1 MSSAVKDEKKAIID
15 TAAWTFNIVTSV
27 GIIIVNKAL
36 MANFGFSFATTLTG
50 LHFAT
55 TTLMTVILKRLG
67 YIQDSNLPWSERLK
81 FVLFAN
87 FSIVGMNV
95 SLMWNSVGFYQ
106 IAKLSMIPVSCL
118 LEVVLDS
125 VRYSRDTKLS
135 ILLVLL
141 GVAICTVTDVSVNAK
156 GFIAAF
162 IAVWST
168 ALQQYYVHFLQR
180 KYSLGSF
187 NLLGHTAPLQ
197 AASLLLVGPITDKWL
212 TDKSVGAYH
221 YTLSA
226 VLLIILSCTIAI
238 GTNLSQFICI
248 GRFTAVSFQVLGHM
262 KTILVLILGFLF
274 FGKEGMNI
282 QVVLGM
288 GVAIV
293 GMVWYGNASSKVGGK
308 ERVQAVAR
316 NEPKAEAEGEEK
328 GLLGSTEV
336 DEKV

>member
-1 MSSAVKDEKKAIID
+1 MSLASKDENKKVID
-15 TAAWTFNIVTSV
+15 VAAWTFNIVTSV

-36 MANFGFSFATTLTG
+36 MATYGFTFATTLTG

-55 TTLMTVILKRLG
+55 TTLMTIILKSLG
-67 YIQDSNLPWSERLK
+67 YIQNSHLPLHERIK

-106 IAKLSMIPVSCL
+106 IAKLTMIPVSCL
-118 LEVVLDS
+118 LEVVLDK

-135 ILLVLL
+135 IMLVLL

-156 GFIAAF
+156 GFIAAS

-168 ALQQYYVHFLQR
+168 SLQQYYVHSLQQ

-197 AASLLLVGPITDKWL
+197 AASLLLCGPFVDYWL
-212 TDKSVGAYH
+212 TGKRVDGFN
-221 YTLSA
+221 YTLAS
-226 VLLIILSCTIAI
+226 LLFIALSCTIAI

-262 KTILVLILGFLF
+262 KTVLVLVLGFLF
-274 FGKEGMNI
+274 FGKEGLNLH
-282 QVVLGM
+282 VVLGM
-288 GVAIV
+288 IIAIL
-293 GMVWYGNASSKVGGK
+293 GMIWYGNVSSLPGGK
-308 ERVQAVAR
+308 ERVPPPPSDNDPEELSSLVESGQL
-316 NEPKAEAEGEEK
+316 NEKE
-328 GLLGSTEV
+328 
-336 DEKV
+336 

>member
-1 MSSAVKDEKKAIID
+1 MSLAGKDENKRIID
-15 TAAWTFNIVTSV
+15 VAAWTFNIVTSV

-36 MANFGFSFATTLTG
+36 MATYGFSFATTLTG

-55 TTLMTVILKRLG
+55 TTLMTIILKSFG
-67 YIQDSNLPWSERLK
+67 YIQNSHLPLHERIK

-106 IAKLSMIPVSCL
+106 IAKLTMIPVSCL
-118 LEVVLDS
+118 LEVVLDN

-135 ILLVLL
+135 IMLVLL

-168 ALQQYYVHFLQR
+168 SLQQYYVHSLQQ

-197 AASLLLVGPITDKWL
+197 AASLLLSGPFVDYWL
-212 TDKSVGAYH
+212 TGKRVDGFN
-221 YTLSA
+221 YTSA
-226 VLLIILSCTIAI
+226 SLLFIALSCTIAI

-262 KTILVLILGFLF
+262 KTVFVLVLGFLF
-274 FGKEGMNI
+274 FGKEGLNLH
-282 QVVLGM
+282 VVLGM
-288 GVAIV
+288 IIAIL
-293 GMVWYGNASSKVGGK
+293 GMIWYGKTSSLPGGK
-308 ERVQAVAR
+308 ERVPSSPSDTNPEELSSLVESGQL
-316 NEPKAEAEGEEK
+316 NEK
-328 GLLGSTEV
+328 
-336 DEKV
+336 D